1 MLQDFF
7 NGKELNKSINPD
19 EAVAYGAAVQAAI
32 LSGDTSSSV
41 LKDLLLLDVT
51 PLSLGIETAGEV
63 MTTLISRNTTVL
75 ARQMKTFT
83 IYADN
88 QPGVSIQVFE
98 GKRAMTKDNNRL
110 GCFELSG
117 ILPAPRGVSQI
128 DGRLSKDEINRMVN
142 EAEKYKAEDD
152 RHRKR
157 IEARNALEGYAFQV
171 KQTLEEEAV
180 KTKLPTEDVT
190 KVQQKVSD
198 TLRWLDS
205 NALAEKDEFE
215 HQ

>member
-1 MLQDFF
+1 
-7 NGKELNKSINPD
+7 
-19 EAVAYGAAVQAAI
+19 
-32 LSGDTSSSV
+32 
-41 LKDLLLLDVT
+41 
-51 PLSLGIETAGEV
+51 
-63 MTTLISRNTTVL
+63 
-75 ARQMKTFT
+75 
-83 IYADN
+83 
-88 QPGVSIQVFE
+88 
-98 GKRAMTKDNNRL
+98 
-110 GCFELSG
+110 
-117 ILPAPRGVSQI
+117 
-128 DGRLSKDEINRMVN
+128 MVN
-142 EAEKYKAEDD
+142 EAEKYKTEDD

-215 HQ
+215 HQCSELEAVCKPVMS

>member
-1 MLQDFF
+1 
-7 NGKELNKSINPD
+7 
-19 EAVAYGAAVQAAI
+19 
-32 LSGDTSSSV
+32 
-41 LKDLLLLDVT
+41 
-51 PLSLGIETAGEV
+51 
-63 MTTLISRNTTVL
+63 
-75 ARQMKTFT
+75 
-83 IYADN
+83 
-88 QPGVSIQVFE
+88 
-98 GKRAMTKDNNRL
+98 
-110 GCFELSG
+110 
-117 ILPAPRGVSQI
+117 
-128 DGRLSKDEINRMVN
+128 MVN

-157 IEARNALEGYAFQV
+157 IEARNALKGYTFQV

-180 KTKLPTEDVT
+180 KTKLPAEDVT